1 MNHKFIQV
9 KQAMNEKAFQ
19 IAEGMLTVA
28 DGIKLAREHNVSVL
42 IINKRNKNDEYG
54 IVLLADIAKQVIVR
68 NRSPERVNL
77 YEIMSKPVLSVS
89 PNMDVRYCARM
100 FERFGIHAA
109 PVIEN
114 EKILGIV
121 DYTHMVLAQVVDE
134 KS

>member
-134 KS
+134 TS